1 MLPHW
6 HCTTAAALSRPDALP
21 AHKCTVHTSKGDAS
35 TCSAKQNAMRAPGS
49 LLWRH
54 AWQVFATLAVELVGA
69 LPPFGSVSGGGKLSA
84 PHSAWHLGC
93 WPTSSGNVLH
103 NGTPACWASSRRC
116 PSRGRSSSSSAVDE
130 VLHLPGLS
138 RGDTGSIF
146 SGSVDLSSH
155 VAWAIM
161 AGAFAYKGEAGQA
174 GREAPGRSPPLMVSA
189 SC

>member
-1 MLPHW
+1 MLSKTKRNAS
-6 HCTTAAALSRPDALP
+6 CNQLRRALSSGGMRGIFCDA
-21 AHKCTVHTSKGDAS
+21 
-35 TCSAKQNAMRAPGS
+35 GS
-49 LLWRH
+49 GISG
-54 AWQVFATLAVELVGA
+54 GA
-69 LPPFGSVSGGGKLSA
+69 LPPFGSVSGSGKLSA

-93 WPTSSGNVLH
+93 WPTPPGNVLH

-116 PSRGRSSSSSAVDE
+116 SSRGRPSSSSAVDK

-155 VAWAIM
+155 MAWAIM

-174 GREAPGRSPPLMVSA
+174 GREAPGRSPPLMASA